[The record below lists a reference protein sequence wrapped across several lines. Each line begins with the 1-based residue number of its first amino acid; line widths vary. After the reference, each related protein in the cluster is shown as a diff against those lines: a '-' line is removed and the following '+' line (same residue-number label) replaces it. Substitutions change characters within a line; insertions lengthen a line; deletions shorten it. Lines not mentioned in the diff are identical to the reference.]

1 MLAALSS
8 LPDDDDPIILTD
20 FHVFLELSYY
30 APAALRQ
37 RLIFPICPDLEVRY
51 LGYDTDAINMAAL
64 KQWTSLNGV
73 RCDKA
78 LEPGRDYILAMT
90 PIGFLP
96 WPLEDKSL
104 TVVPLYIDAQRAMI
118 FRVRRSA
125 GNL

>member
-1 MLAALSS
+1 MTS
-8 LPDDDDPIILTD
+8 
-20 FHVFLELSYY
+20 HVFLELSYY
-30 APAALRQ
+30 APATLRQ

-51 LGYDTDAINMAAL
+51 LGYDTDAINMTAL

-73 RCDKA
+73 RCDKT
-78 LEPGRDYILAMT
+78 LEPRRDYIVAMT
-90 PIGFLP
+90 PTGFLP

-104 TVVPLYIDAQRAMI
+104 TVAPLYMDARRAMI